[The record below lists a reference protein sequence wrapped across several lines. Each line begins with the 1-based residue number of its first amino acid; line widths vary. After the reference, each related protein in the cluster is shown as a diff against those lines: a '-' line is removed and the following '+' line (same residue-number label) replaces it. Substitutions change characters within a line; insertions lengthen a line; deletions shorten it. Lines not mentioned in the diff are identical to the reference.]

1 MAILIGV
8 IIGLVLGLTGAG
20 GSIFAVPLLILFLDL
35 PINDASGIA
44 LGAVA
49 ASAFIGTLS
58 NWRTKSILWVPA
70 MALGGGGV
78 LIAPLGKEIGSQIS
92 PVLLL
97 VGYSTLACIVAF
109 LMWNQAQDSPEESST
124 APSNGKVSADNQ
136 DLLCGIKPTGN
147 LNLNSKCFISL
158 VAFGLLIGLLSG
170 LFGVGGGFLIV
181 PALLFITRM
190 PMRNAIATSLLII
203 GFIGTSG
210 FTSFVIANPS
220 LDWAL
225 LSQICLGGLLGMLAG
240 RLVVKY
246 IAGIQLQRTFS
257 VALIAMV
264 AVTLTSGLS

>member
-1 MAILIGV
+1 
-8 IIGLVLGLTGAG
+8 
-20 GSIFAVPLLILFLDL
+20 
-35 PINDASGIA
+35 
-44 LGAVA
+44 
-49 ASAFIGTLS
+49 
-58 NWRTKSILWVPA
+58 
-70 MALGGGGV
+70 
-78 LIAPLGKEIGSQIS
+78 
-92 PVLLL
+92 
-97 VGYSTLACIVAF
+97 
-109 LMWNQAQDSPEESST
+109 MWNQAQDSPEESST